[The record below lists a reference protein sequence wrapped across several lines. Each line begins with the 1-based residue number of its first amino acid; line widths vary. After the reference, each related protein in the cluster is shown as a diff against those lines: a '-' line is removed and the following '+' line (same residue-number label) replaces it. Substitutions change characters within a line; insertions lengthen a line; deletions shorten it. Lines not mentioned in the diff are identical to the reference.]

1 MGLPGVLYLTA
12 ANANEPSKADM
23 LDPDMQIWLSNG
35 FTRAFEQVLWRDPS
49 IKLRDLYQYVA
60 RLTTGSHASIYNEAH
75 YGNLFHNSIAEFL
88 PDQVTSGIR
97 EIVNSKSVNS
107 KYYDL
112 QGRRVLQPG
121 KGIYIR
127 NGKKIVIK

>member
-1 MGLPGVLYLTA
+1 M
-12 ANANEPSKADM
+12 
-23 LDPDMQIWLSNG
+23 
-35 FTRAFEQVLWRDPS
+35 LWRDPS

-88 PDQVTSGIR
+88 PDQVASGIR
-97 EIVNSKSVNS
+97 EVQSEGAKNGKWH
-107 KYYDL
+107 DL
-112 QGRRVLQPG
+112 QGRQILQPG

-127 NGKKIVIK
+127 DGKKIVIK

>member
-1 MGLPGVLYLTA
+1 
-12 ANANEPSKADM
+12 
-23 LDPDMQIWLSNG
+23 
-35 FTRAFEQVLWRDPS
+35 
-49 IKLRDLYQYVA
+49 VA

-97 EIVNSKSVNS
+97 EIVNRQSVNC
-107 KYYDL
+107 KWYDL

-127 NGKKIVIK
+127 DGQKVVIK